1 MRFVDGTFPDAYD
14 TTIEDYHMKQ
24 HTFLGKKFV
33 LKITDTAGQVSY
45 SLAPFWDD
53 FWEFTY
59 AAGNP

>member
-45 SLAPFWDD
+45 SLAPF
-53 FWEFTY
+53 
-59 AAGNP
+59 